1 MRSFPLP
8 ELVRTP
14 RLEVGRLL
22 EKGLGQCLVFVFHVL
37 VARLLRVKRVA
48 AMVAANLG
56 LHASGAWMR
65 IRTLRLVALGG
76 ERAIFAGP
84 VSSLVLGF
92 TLD

>member
-48 AMVAANLG
+48 ALLAANF
-56 LHASGAWMR
+56 HASGAWMR
-65 IRTLRLVALGG
+65 VRTLRLVALGL
-76 ERAIFAGP
+76 ELAIFAGL
-84 VSSLVLGF
+84 VSSLALGF